1 MNEKNNTSE
10 LYSAL
15 LQLILQS
22 SEVYIQKSCT
32 YEQQHELQFLYK
44 LVVLQEII
52 NCPCCKKKKK
62 RKRKRCGH

>member
-32 YEQQHELQFLYK
+32 HVQQHELQFLYK

-52 NCPCCKKKKK
+52 NCPCCKKKKEK
-62 RKRKRCGH
+62 EKEK